1 MGKWCEYHKIPW
13 HNTEE
18 CFSKKSLVVE
28 LKAYESEEY
37 SDSESNPEG
46 GKWIIDV
53 EPSAIVT
60 TTKVQ
65 PREPEEPEEGE
76 CLFHSQMWVKGAPLH
91 FIVDSD
97 SQKNLISTEVIKQ
110 LDLPMT
116 LHPQPYTIGWL
127 RQGRD
132 LCVNQQCRLPYDIKP
147 FKDEVLCDISPLEVC
162 DVILG
167 QPYLWKRHV
176 VYESRPHSVIIT
188 LGRQLYRIPEVA
200 PPTTISLISAK
211 KCSKVIS

>member
-1 MGKWCEYHKIPW
+1 
-13 HNTEE
+13 
-18 CFSKKSLVVE
+18 V
-28 LKAYESEEY
+28 
-37 SDSESNPEG
+37 
-46 GKWIIDV
+46 
-53 EPSAIVT
+53 
-60 TTKVQ
+60 
-65 PREPEEPEEGE
+65 
-76 CLFHSQMWVKGAPLH
+76 
-91 FIVDSD
+91 D
-97 SQKNLISTEVIKQ
+97 SQKNLISVEVIKR

-116 LHPQPYTIGWL
+116 PHPQPYTIGWL

-132 LCVNQQCRLPYDIKP
+132 LCVSQQCRLPYDIKP

-211 KCSKVIS
+211 KCSKVISQTEKFIFFVIRAHSKKKVICHICGLYTEPLFAAEASGWDRGRVQRHLLLTHRGTDALPSQASN